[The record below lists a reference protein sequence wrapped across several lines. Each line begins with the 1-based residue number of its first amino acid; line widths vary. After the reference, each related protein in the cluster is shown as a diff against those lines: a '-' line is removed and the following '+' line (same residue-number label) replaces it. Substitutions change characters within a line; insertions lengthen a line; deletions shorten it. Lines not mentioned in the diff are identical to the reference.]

1 MGENDR
7 DLAGFSV
14 SGAGDVNGDGRPDLL
29 LGVPSARDDTGS
41 GIGGATYVVF
51 GNATAGTVDL
61 AEVAA
66 GSGGF
71 KILAEGLSNDVGF
84 SVSDIGDLNNDGL
97 ADLLVGAPG
106 NRYFDDETGTE
117 RRGAAYVVFG
127 KMAGDTVDLADVA
140 AGDGGFKIFA
150 EDGGEFGGFLGS
162 SAAGWSVSVL
172 GDMNGDWI
180 PDLLIGDPGRDGP
193 TNNGA
198 AYVVF
203 GKADGG
209 AIDLNDVATGS
220 GSFKI
225 FGEPRRL
232 FGESNLDG
240 AGRSVSGVGDVNG
253 DGRPDLLIGA
263 FEQDDSD
270 NTYSAAYLVF
280 GKADTAAVELADVAA
295 SIGGIKI
302 LTESTA
308 DEVVQSVSGAGDVNG
323 DGLADLLVGVPL
335 NGSKGLIEN
344 GAAYVIFGQHDW
356 VV

>member
-1 MGENDR
+1 M
-7 DLAGFSV
+7 
-14 SGAGDVNGDGRPDLL
+14 
-29 LGVPSARDDTGS
+29 
-41 GIGGATYVVF
+41 
-51 GNATAGTVDL
+51 
-61 AEVAA
+61 
-66 GSGGF
+66 
-71 KILAEGLSNDVGF
+71 VGF
-84 SVSDIGDLNNDGL
+84 S
-97 ADLLVGAPG
+97 A
-106 NRYFDDETGTE
+106 
-117 RRGAAYVVFG
+117 RGHEWRLDSRF
-127 KMAGDTVDLADVA
+127 
-140 AGDGGFKIFA
+140 
-150 EDGGEFGGFLGS
+150 
-162 SAAGWSVSVL
+162 
-172 GDMNGDWI
+172 N
-180 PDLLIGDPGRDGP
+180 LIGDPGRDGP

-209 AIDLNDVATGS
+209 AIDLNDVATGL
-220 GSFKI
+220 GGFKI

>member
-1 MGENDR
+1 M
-7 DLAGFSV
+7 SV
-14 SGAGDVNGDGRPDLL
+14 SPSLTLAISTMTAWPTSS
-29 LGVPSARDDTGS
+29 SARRV
-41 GIGGATYVVF
+41 I
-51 GNATAGTVDL
+51 
-61 AEVAA
+61 
-66 GSGGF
+66 
-71 KILAEGLSNDVGF
+71 
-84 SVSDIGDLNNDGL
+84 DISTTSRHRAPRRRLRRVREDG
-97 ADLLVGAPG
+97 
-106 NRYFDDETGTE
+106 
-117 RRGAAYVVFG
+117 
-127 KMAGDTVDLADVA
+127 GDTVDLADVA

-209 AIDLNDVATGS
+209 AIDLNDVATGL
-220 GSFKI
+220 GGFKVS
-225 FGEPRRL
+225 GEPRRL

-295 SIGGIKI
+295 SIGGI
-302 LTESTA
+302 
-308 DEVVQSVSGAGDVNG
+308 G
-323 DGLADLLVGVPL
+323 
-335 NGSKGLIEN
+335 
-344 GAAYVIFGQHDW
+344 F
-356 VV
+356 